1 MWRSFFKDK
10 KWFYWSYGGGFFI
23 ITLLV
28 LQTYLDVLFN
38 SWYRDFYDILQT
50 AEKREISEFWDSI
63 KKFLYIA
70 LPYVTLFAF
79 TNWFTRLW
87 AFRWREAMTFS
98 YMPYWRAAEAKIEG
112 SSQRIQEDCMNF
124 AKIVESIGLQV
135 VKAIMTLI
143 AFIPILW
150 ALSSNVSVPFLNNV
164 SGSLVWVALVLSIGG
179 ILISWLVGIKL
190 PGLEYNNQ
198 KVEAAFRKE
207 LVYGEDDRKNYVQ
220 APTILQLFTGIK
232 FNYHKLFLHYGYF
245 DLWAIW
251 YRQLFVIVPFL
262 IMAPG
267 LFTAAFTLGV
277 MMQVVNAFGEVK
289 DAFSVFLYNWTRITE
304 LRSIHKR
311 LMEFEIAI
319 NYNTNKL
326 RKPRKSDVRV

>member
-1 MWRSFFKDK
+1 
-10 KWFYWSYGGGFFI
+10 
-23 ITLLV
+23 
-28 LQTYLDVLFN
+28 
-38 SWYRDFYDILQT
+38 
-50 AEKREISEFWDSI
+50 
-63 KKFLYIA
+63 
-70 LPYVTLFAF
+70 
-79 TNWFTRLW
+79 
-87 AFRWREAMTFS
+87 
-98 YMPYWRAAEAKIEG
+98 MPYWRATEAKVEG

-150 ALSSNVSVPFLNNV
+150 VLSSNVNVPFLNNV
-164 SGSLVWVALVLSIGG
+164 SGSLVWVALTLSLGG

-311 LMEFEIAI
+311 LMEFELAI
-319 NYNTNKL
+319 NYNTKKL
-326 RKPRKSDVRV
+326 RKPRKSDVRA

>member
-10 KWFYWSYGGGFFI
+10 RWFYWSYGGGFFI

-38 SWYRDFYDILQT
+38 SWYKDFYDILQT
-50 AEKREISEFWDSI
+50 AEERDISEFWQSI

-87 AFRWREAMTFS
+87 AFRWREAITFS
-98 YMPYWRAAEAKIEG
+98 YMPYWRATEAKVEG

-143 AFIPILW
+143 AFIPILFV
-150 ALSSNVSVPFLNNV
+150 LSSNVTVPFLGDV
-164 SGSLVWVALVLSIGG
+164 SGSLVWVALILSLGG

-232 FNYHKLFLHYGYF
+232 FNYHKLFLHYG
-245 DLWAIW
+245 
-251 YRQLFVIVPFL
+251 
-262 IMAPG
+262 
-267 LFTAAFTLGV
+267 
-277 MMQVVNAFGEVK
+277 
-289 DAFSVFLYNWTRITE
+289 
-304 LRSIHKR
+304 
-311 LMEFEIAI
+311 
-319 NYNTNKL
+319 
-326 RKPRKSDVRV
+326 